1 MSSYQALVNQ
11 YCQGEGVFTGKQ
23 PSSHHHWIYSKQP
36 DNLYRINSVVPPES
50 ADYVLVDKHIFE
62 STKYYPIL
70 LKEWF
75 YATKLDGFIVIPVQS
90 QKAVKNI
97 NDLVSGFYPERAL
110 KVVREEKDETGTTF
124 VIQKI
129 RPALTAGDNID
140 SWTFGIIT
148 KGQRNDLLEQVLKS
162 IRALKVPNY
171 EIVICGTYFDRKEP
185 DFRYIPFSEKD
196 DKGWITK
203 KKNIITENA
212 RFENVVIGHDRL
224 LYTPNWHEGMKEYGS
239 YFDALSC
246 EMVIKDTDFRTFDWY
261 MHSYDLKAPPQ
272 SWPFFTASRRG
283 IHQSCM
289 GLHYDD
295 WDYRAVM
302 TGSVGIF
309 KRSLLKLVPWNED
322 YFWNED
328 EDAEL
333 SRRLHKAGALIR
345 FNPYSK
351 LETLRWR
358 HCLLSLAKRNTKELE
373 MKFDPD
379 PGSYKIYNA
388 KFYAKLRW
396 QHFKQRQKTR
406 VRKFCESRNI
416 DWVNKAYQAL
426 KK

>member
-1 MSSYQALVNQ
+1 MSVYQALVNQ
-11 YCQGEGVFTGKQ
+11 YCQGQGVFVGTNPKDQ
-23 PSSHHHWIYSKQP
+23 HHWIYSRKP
-36 DNLYRINSVVPPES
+36 DNLYRINSIVPEES
-50 ADYVLVDKHIFE
+50 ADYLLAESGMFE

-75 YATKLDGFIVIPVQS
+75 YAVKPEGFIVVSVSAQS
-90 QKAVKNI
+90 SLKNI
-97 NDLVSGFYPERAL
+97 LDLVSGFYPEQAL
-110 KVVREEKDETGTTF
+110 KIIRQEETDQGTTF
-124 VIQKI
+124 VIQKT
-129 RPALTAGDNID
+129 RLALAAGDNSD

-162 IRALKVPNY
+162 IRALNVPNY
-171 EIVICGTYFDRKEP
+171 EIIICGTYFDRGEP
-185 DFRYIPFSEKD
+185 AFRYIPFSEKD

-224 LYTPNWHEGMKEYGS
+224 LYTPGWHQEMKKYGNC
-239 YFDALSC
+239 FEALSC
-246 EMVIKDTDFRTFDWY
+246 HMVIKDTNLRTFDWY

-272 SWPFFTASRRG
+272 SWPFLTASPRG

-289 GLHYDD
+289 GLHDDD
-295 WDYRAVM
+295 WDLRAVM

-333 SRRLHKAGALIR
+333 SRRLHKAGAVIR
-345 FNPYSK
+345 FNPYAK

-358 HCLLSLAKRNTKELE
+358 HCLLSLAVRNPKELE
-373 MKFDPD
+373 MRFDPD
-379 PGSYKIYNA
+379 PWPYKIYNA

-406 VRKFCESRNI
+406 VKKFCESHNI
-416 DWVNKAYQAL
+416 KI
-426 KK
+426 